1 MDERLEQLFAFYA
14 LGVLTDE
21 ERAQVD
27 AYVATEPGARARL
40 DETLRAAT
48 VLPYA
53 PAPIQP
59 HVAVKQSLMK
69 RVQADARIRLAP
81 PQQSFADKLSQLLIR
96 PSFKI
101 ALPVLAAACLVIAVL
116 FGVWGITL
124 NNEVTRLRTA
134 AAALQR
140 DLVASRETLAQ
151 VIAPNVRAIAITGTP
166 VQPEAH
172 GKLIA
177 DPGGNSALLVTSDLK
192 PLPPEQVYQ
201 FWLIRGDV
209 PVSGGLFTVDT
220 GGRGILRVESDEAVE
235 SFDAIGVSI
244 EPVGGSPQPTGP
256 IVMLGKLSES

>member
-1 MDERLEQLFAFYA
+1 M
-14 LGVLTDE
+14 
-21 ERAQVD
+21 
-27 AYVATEPGARARL
+27 
-40 DETLRAAT
+40 
-48 VLPYA
+48 
-53 PAPIQP
+53 
-59 HVAVKQSLMK
+59 
-69 RVQADARIRLAP
+69 
-81 PQQSFADKLSQLLIR
+81 
-96 PSFKI
+96 
-101 ALPVLAAACLVIAVL
+101 
-116 FGVWGITL
+116 
-124 NNEVTRLRTA
+124 
-134 AAALQR
+134 QR